1 MATWDN
7 AVDYCFDV
15 VCSFVDDCGRFGLSV
30 ASSYSIC
37 YTKDVSVFAGV
48 LSDSLGLGF
57 AWGVLVCAFEH

>member
-15 VCSFVDDCGRFGLSV
+15 VCSFVDDCGRFELYLPNSYIFFFARGLFIFV
-30 ASSYSIC
+30 GA
-37 YTKDVSVFAGV
+37 
-48 LSDSLGLGF
+48 LPNRLGLGF